1 MQVYACGS
9 EGGGRSMQ
17 CALLYF
23 ALSTTRSF
31 YFLHFTARD
40 LTAGI
45 KFNTQIT
52 GHVQYLQEQKKGRRK
67 YCFIK

>member
-9 EGGGRSMQ
+9 KGGGRSMQ

-23 ALSTTRSF
+23 ALSTTQSF